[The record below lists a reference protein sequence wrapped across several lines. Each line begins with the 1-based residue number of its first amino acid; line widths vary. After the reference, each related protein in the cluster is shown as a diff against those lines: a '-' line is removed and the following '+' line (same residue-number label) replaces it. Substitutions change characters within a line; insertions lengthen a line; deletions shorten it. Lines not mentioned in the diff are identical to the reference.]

1 VHDTVAESIY
11 HAVSELIL
19 ANVEVL
25 KSVERLQVLEEASHS
40 AFVLNHVVLEGEGDQ
55 VGHGS
60 DLLGELE
67 SGRCVE
73 YAVAD
78 LNIVLGCRR
87 LEEAKSE
94 RYPFRLLS

>member
-1 VHDTVAESIY
+1 MHDSVAESID
-11 HAVSELIL
+11 HPVGELIL

-25 KSVERLQVLEEASHS
+25 KSVERLQVLEQTCHS

-60 DLLGELE
+60 NLLGELE
-67 SGRCVE
+67 RGGCVE
-73 YAVAD
+73 HAVTD
-78 LNIVLGCRR
+78 FDIVLGCRR
-87 LEEAKSE
+87 LERKFE